1 MILPRP
7 STHFNPARAVNTGI
21 PTMTSVLTARR
32 HGLCL
37 PPTITVVQRCVVER
51 SSLLDSIKLNHRAK
65 YLGHSSVVS
74 V

>member
-37 PPTITVVQRCVVER
+37 PPTVTVVQRCDV
-51 SSLLDSIKLNHRAK
+51 SSR
-65 YLGHSSVVS
+65 GPVT
-74 V
+74 